1 VRRLVPVPRDLVV
14 HRRATFPRVPPPPVV
29 RPVQVV
35 LDPAPAAV
43 AVRAHRQV
51 VVPVVAAVAV
61 ITAAAAVAAE

>member
-1 VRRLVPVPRDLVV
+1 
-14 HRRATFPRVPPPPVV
+14 
-29 RPVQVV
+29 VV